1 MHEPFI
7 HLWDP
12 VDKKTEWNQLLRAT
26 TNMKVNGHSVFTI
39 SSTVDV
45 THYRAK
51 YIQTLHFSDGS
62 CVKNLGYLYSSSIGS
77 IVFELNEI

>member
-1 MHEPFI
+1 
-7 HLWDP
+7 
-12 VDKKTEWNQLLRAT
+12 
-26 TNMKVNGHSVFTI
+26 MKVNGHSVFTI